1 MNNLQIKLMARGHNI
16 PQWKIAEY
24 LGISEIT
31 LSRML
36 RKELPLEKK
45 EQIKKI
51 IKELR
56 VIFDK
61 YKPDNI
67 IVEEVLPEDVKH
79 NQTVFKALMYLQAA
93 VALEFNKDNKKLEF
107 FVSSEWR
114 KICGIRTG
122 RGITRDTVKAAD
134 IKFVKDN
141 YGLNV
146 NDDIAD
152 AICIGYAYTHPIKTT
167 RITEDGFEFK

>member
-1 MNNLQIKLMARGHNI
+1 MKVLALDLSTKSSGWSIFENKNLIDSGC
-16 PQWKIAEY
+16 
-24 LGISEIT
+24 ISASSTNVLNRIE
-31 LSRML
+31 
-36 RKELPLEKK
+36 
-45 EQIKKI
+45 KI

-56 VIFDK
+56 IIFDK

-93 VALEFNKDNKKLEF
+93 VALEFNRDGKKLEF

-141 YGLNV
+141 YNLDV

-152 AICIGYAYTHPIKTT
+152 AICIGYAYTHPINTT

>member
-1 MNNLQIKLMARGHNI
+1 MKVLALDLSTKSSGWAVFEDTTLLDSGC
-16 PQWKIAEY
+16 
-24 LGISEIT
+24 ISASSTNVLNRIE
-31 LSRML
+31 
-36 RKELPLEKK
+36 
-45 EQIKKI
+45 KI

-56 VIFDK
+56 IIFDK

-79 NQTVFKALMYLQAA
+79 NQVVFKALMYLQAA

-114 KICGIRTG
+114 KICGIHTG
-122 RGITRDTVKAAD
+122 RGVKRDSLKTAD
-134 IKFVKDN
+134 MQFVHDTYN
-141 YGLNV
+141 LDV

-152 AICIGYAYTHPIKTT
+152 AICIGHAYTHPLTKKTAWV
-167 RITEDGFEFK
+167 TEDGFEFK

>member
-1 MNNLQIKLMARGHNI
+1 MKVLALDLSTKNSGWSIFENKNLIDSGC
-16 PQWKIAEY
+16 
-24 LGISEIT
+24 ISASST
-31 LSRML
+31 NML
-36 RKELPLEKK
+36 NRIE
-45 EQIKKI
+45 KI

-56 VIFDK
+56 IIFDK

-93 VALEFNKDNKKLEF
+93 VALEFNKDGKKLEF

-114 KICGIRTG
+114 KICGIHTG

-141 YGLNV
+141 YNLDV

-152 AICIGYAYTHPIKTT
+152 AICIGYAYTHPINAT